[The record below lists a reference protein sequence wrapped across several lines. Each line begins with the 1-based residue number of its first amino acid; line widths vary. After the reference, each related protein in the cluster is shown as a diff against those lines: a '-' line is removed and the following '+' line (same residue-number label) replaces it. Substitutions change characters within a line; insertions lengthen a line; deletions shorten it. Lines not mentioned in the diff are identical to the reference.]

1 MCYTIFMNVLIYLV
15 LSKIEEN
22 KVDIYMSKKP

>member
-1 MCYTIFMNVLIYLV
+1 MCYTIYINVQIYIM

-22 KVDIYMSKKP
+22 KVEIYLSKKP